1 MVAERIQSGK
11 YKEIAE
17 LEADLQLIFSNARS
31 FNERSCAAPINPPL
45 HRLCSGVRPPG
56 GGTGGRGGAAGVL
69 PWTARSAPGRFSF
82 FIVITLSNI
91 RYILLM
97 QQDADSVPVTT
108 RQLESLIRLTEAR
121 AKMELREQ
129 CTRSDAQDVVEI
141 MKVIKLTDT
150 R

>member
-1 MVAERIQSGK
+1 
-11 YKEIAE
+11 
-17 LEADLQLIFSNARS
+17 
-31 FNERSCAAPINPPL
+31 
-45 HRLCSGVRPPG
+45 
-56 GGTGGRGGAAGVL
+56 
-69 PWTARSAPGRFSF
+69 
-82 FIVITLSNI
+82 
-91 RYILLM
+91 M